1 MVSIKDRLAAA
12 EELYAKGNQDEAFDR
27 YTDILSDPKLKSDE
41 FFRIMHQRGS
51 ILNDRGQYDD
61 AREVYL
67 TAVAKAMQQGKNQ
80 KASEFWH
87 ESGVNEVAAGRLDA
101 AISDFRRELDLSSS
115 RYENYFFQLSTN
127 YYEQGSVFLTLG
139 DLDESRM
146 YFELALAFAETDGI
160 SIAEARAHDG
170 LGRYYEA
177 AGTDADALMHIAS
190 ALSQYNEAKDR
201 AGAQRM
207 RRLSKRIKDRMKPE
221 KV

>member
-1 MVSIKDRLAAA
+1 MVSIKERLAEA
-12 EELYAKGNQDEAFDR
+12 EELFAKGKQGEAFER
-27 YTDILSDPKLKSDE
+27 YSDLLNDPKLKSEE
-41 FFRIMHQRGS
+41 FFRVMQRRGG
-51 ILNDRGQYDD
+51 ILSERSLYDE
-61 AREVYL
+61 ARDVYL
-67 TAVAKAMQQGKNQ
+67 AAVAKAMQQGKNQ
-80 KASEFWH
+80 RASEFWH
-87 ESGVNEVAAGRLDA
+87 LIGINEVAAGRLEA
-101 AISDFRRELDLSSS
+101 AISDFRRELDHSSS

-127 YYEQGSVFLTLG
+127 YYEQGSVFLALG

-160 SIAEARAHDG
+160 PLAEARAHDG

-177 AGTDADALMHIAS
+177 AGNDADALMHIAS

-221 KV
+221 KQ